1 MNIEEKIIKKIQS
14 LTKKKVDIDSTI
26 NELALDSLDLAELLF
41 DAEAEFNKTIAD
53 DDLKN
58 LKTVKDI
65 IEMFS
70 K

>member
-14 LTKKKVDIDSTI
+14 LTKKKVAIDSTI